1 LSVADRRQGGMADV
15 HPESPA
21 WIARRLEQASAYD
34 RIGDRYNEAFPRK
47 EGQLRSGEWLLERLP
62 PRARVLD
69 VGCGTGLPTARQLIG
84 GGLSVTGIDISA
96 GMCAIAGRNVPALE
110 VRQVDVMSLEPEDGP
125 YDAVVAFFSFLNLP
139 RHSIPGALK
148 LVHRLLVPEGLFSLA
163 MVESDI
169 DDVPIPFLGGLL
181 RVSGYLRDELRSE
194 VETAGFRV
202 EEETALSYSPAT
214 TEAQPEVQLFLNCR
228 RAV

>member
-1 LSVADRRQGGMADV
+1 MADV

-21 WIARRLEQASAYD
+21 WMTRLLGQAAVYD
-34 RIGDRYNEAFPRK
+34 RIGDRYDEAFPHK
-47 EGQLRSGEWLLERLP
+47 QGQLRSGEWLLERLP
-62 PRARVLD
+62 PQARVLD
-69 VGCGTGLPTARQLIG
+69 VGCGTGLPTARQLID
-84 GGLSVTGIDISA
+84 GGLGVTGIDISA
-96 GMCAIAGRNVPALE
+96 VMCAIAARNVPELRVA
-110 VRQVDVMSLEPEDGP
+110 QVDVMSMEPADEP

-139 RHSIPGALK
+139 RQSIPGALR
-148 LVHRLLVPEGLFSLA
+148 LVRRLLVPGGLFSLA

-194 VETAGFRV
+194 VEAAGFRI
-202 EEETALSYSPAT
+202 EDEIALSYAPAT